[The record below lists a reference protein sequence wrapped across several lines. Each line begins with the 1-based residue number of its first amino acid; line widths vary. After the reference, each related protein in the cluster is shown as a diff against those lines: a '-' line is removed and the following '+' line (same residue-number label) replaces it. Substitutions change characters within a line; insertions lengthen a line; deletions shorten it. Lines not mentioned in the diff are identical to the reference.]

1 MSIIILKAYAPIRMS
16 ISMNSGCIQQE
27 KRCSSA
33 SYRDNILHLFSSISM
48 SIFILVIDNFRHFK
62 TSFLAV
68 KIDKGE
74 HL

>member
-1 MSIIILKAYAPIRMS
+1 
-16 ISMNSGCIQQE
+16 MNSGCIQQP
-27 KRCSSA
+27 KKDALVLTMGTIFRNCFLQYRCQYSS
-33 SYRDNILHLFSSISM
+33 
-48 SIFILVIDNFRHFK
+48 LVFDNFRHFK